1 MKTIVILGDLES
13 ANKVDYR
20 EEYPNCYVIGCDDTF
35 SEDIDEIYAV
45 DDDIQKAI
53 LDSGFCKKGVCKFAY
68 NSRTVAP
75 SAQFGEEDDKVVFLP
90 PMPFVPSK
98 IYALI
103 YALESG
109 ESGLDVDTIVV
120 IAKEKIPEEEIDGT
134 TGPVKVI
141 QR

>member
-13 ANKVDYR
+13 AKKVDYR

-53 LDSGFCKKGVCKFAY
+53 LDSGFCKKGACNFVY

-75 SAQFGEEDDKVVFLP
+75 PKHFGEKDDKVVLLQ

-98 IYALI
+98 IYAML
-103 YALESG
+103 YALQPDS
-109 ESGLDVDTIVV
+109 DVDTIVL
-120 IAKEKIPEEEIDGT
+120 IAKEKISEEEVESITD
-134 TGPVKVI
+134 VNII

>member
-13 ANKVDYR
+13 AKKVDYR

-53 LDSGFCKKGVCKFAY
+53 LDSGFCKKGACKFAY

-75 SAQFGEEDDKVVFLP
+75 PKQFGEEDDEVVLLP
-90 PMPFVPSK
+90 SMPFVPSK

-103 YALESG
+103 YTL